1 MLLLICATKHF
12 RKLTHSLFE
21 HQIFNLFSRKLSQ
34 QRVNPP
40 TILNP
45 HAHTLPHKLN
55 VCDNLTAYA
64 TPITDSTNKKLRVTD
79 KNQVDFAC
87 KPSAEDQIDYR
98 TLLCVLFSF
107 STNLTDGANDHNIEC
122 VPITDTLTKI
132 RVYDRHHVPHP
143 QREILCYPITN
154 LTRPLDL
161 FGAFPKSVQTFLP
174 ANPPAPPNRYSS
186 KTNNTLRMFS
196 DIQNVDIDVVDN
208 VPQPPPLPID
218 TGTIIL
224 RKSRLPET
232 IRSKSA
238 NSVLCTYTSSN
249 MASLKEE
256 KNYTNHS
263 RVQRKH
269 VTARVSSVSPVGR
282 LSKPDQRKASASPI
296 AFGRSYSKERMF
308 AEEKKKMEESMPLC
322 RKSFTASTS
331 ILRNPDLKSPDE
343 VKRAVQTTFRMPSSS
358 EKIVASKSL
367 RKTSAGGTVRTSA
380 LSYSANR
387 TEKGPTKMA
396 EKSLR
401 LTLAVTPK
409 GGRPSTTTLRTTTTD
424 SSRYGKT
431 MSSTSSQLRSSSA
444 AAKIAANKIKRTAAK
459 TNSNLSLARTS
470 STYSIDSTNSKMKSG
485 SKSITTM
492 SRSVSKDLSTIT
504 GRPSTTVKTKRS
516 LSKDKLNGAQ
526 KKREPMSR
534 GAEPKAKI
542 NSRRI
547 ETKKTVK
554 TESANNSRQAVS
566 ETINRSSRSDAFF
579 QNLFLRDIESPT
591 PSTVSCLS
599 RNTYVQEKARLWDS
613 LAEAHNEVALPKY
626 QSAYLANKRAVTE
639 SKFKAMEHEHKL
651 RQSRSASPNRIF
663 RPRSLFYDR
672 ISKFDSF
679 YQLSD
684 DDEEF
689 GNASET
695 EATKYRSRSEPSS
708 KLYFTVASRPRSPQ
722 VIQGSQRNKAVTAEK
737 TTRSLTPTA
746 EIRSPSCRRIQS
758 FRVAQKSDQVRARS
772 LGVASDNRC
781 QSLDSRQLARSAS
794 VDANCYENH
803 MAQCSHR
810 RSDRFSELNQFYSN
824 LERVG
829 QLERATSSTDLRP
842 IRKEGDIID
851 FDIWKQVRQHEK
863 NEKELNSLIGKLKRE
878 EKEKDLFFRP
888 KYVED
893 AKWHRSEDSGLRIKE
908 KSVEDLKE
916 QFLEKS
922 LADRHAD
929 VVVSKDNYK
938 PLWRG
943 SSVLDLASNM
953 VVKYNQP
960 PGVHRT
966 DSASSTSMAK
976 SLTEKRLG
984 LSQKLIS
991 TLSHEQVNKIK
1002 NQLSEIYGN
1011 NFGAATKKTAKDDEN
1026 AEQYIINVQSE
1037 SQPNTRP
1044 LTVRSNSLV
1053 MQHELLAPVLQK
1065 QQTRLMENY
1074 KAESTGTVFEPRYSR
1089 SADRATEMIRR
1100 EQAHIT
1106 EAEKRTIFH
1115 NISKEI
1121 QNKINEKRQKSMAPI
1136 VTPKETR
1143 GAIASDNARSTMQ
1156 PESLP
1161 PPLPIVSLEY
1171 SGTTKIT
1178 HKPSNNSMKFEAKL
1192 EKTVKRDTTNQPHSI
1207 IYLPAPPPPPPIPFR
1222 GTSITCESETVSSE
1236 ASKQTVIYKE
1246 PDDRIKEKIEYF
1258 ETKQEESPP
1267 ETTIYHAREYSSPD
1281 EDEVMKIIEDKIK
1294 SKTSESKCDEKKCSS
1309 LGLSS
1314 SASDFKELFGER
1326 EIRKIYEPSTE
1337 VVVRPPSPRRNP
1349 FLNTASETTSCESAF
1364 RSRSVSPQF
1373 ESKNFKT
1380 YFNLVRTG
1388 DVRKMK
1394 DKFESLTY
1402 RPQRSFDA
1410 MPPRRIQSDP
1420 ELNKIKRLPSPPKTI
1435 VRNHEAGDVSW
1446 ITHKFEVKNSAARG
1460 RSRTRRIISPIP
1472 KIPFKKDD
1480 RFMPHIDI
1488 ISKTASLKQE
1498 LKTVSPIP
1506 RPPPSTVWTGE
1517 VNKLRHKFESSNR
1530 LSLLGQM
1537 YTSSPDIREL
1547 KDISSYLSGSWIA
1560 HKYPKARDNARSPVC
1575 PEKGPIS
1582 DRIPR
1587 RQLSRPNS
1595 TSPPRSKRNTV
1606 PSILKPFYDI
1616 FANQDY
1622 DPAKHRPTH
1631 RYVPDKRIEA
1641 EFLWR
1646 RLQRNAAGCYRKP
1659 TVKFEGCSL

>member
-1 MLLLICATKHF
+1 MFCF
-12 RKLTHSLFE
+12 
-21 HQIFNLFSRKLSQ
+21 LFS
-34 QRVNPP
+34 VNF
-40 TILNP
+40 
-45 HAHTLPHKLN
+45 
-55 VCDNLTAYA
+55 
-64 TPITDSTNKKLRVTD
+64 TDD
-79 KNQVDFAC
+79 
-87 KPSAEDQIDYR
+87 
-98 TLLCVLFSF
+98 
-107 STNLTDGANDHNIEC
+107 ANCHNIEC

-132 RVYDRHHVPHP
+132 RVYDRHQVPHP

-154 LTRPLDL
+154 ITRPLDL
-161 FGAFPKSVQTFLP
+161 FGAFPKAVQTFLP
-174 ANPPAPPNRYSS
+174 ANPPAPPSRHSS

-208 VPQPPPLPID
+208 VPQPPPLPPQFD
-218 TGTIIL
+218 SGTITL

-249 MASLKEE
+249 TASLKAE

-269 VTARVSSVSPVGR
+269 FTTRVSSVSPVGR

-343 VKRAVQTTFRMPSSS
+343 VKKAVQTTFRMPSSS

-387 TEKGPTKMA
+387 TEKGPTKTA

-431 MSSTSSQLRSSSA
+431 ISSTSSHLRSSSA
-444 AAKIAANKIKRTAAK
+444 AAKIAANKIKRTTAK
-459 TNSNLSLARTS
+459 TSSNLSLARTS
-470 STYSIDSTNSKMKSG
+470 STYSIDSTNSKKKAG
-485 SKSITTM
+485 SKSLTTM

-504 GRPSTTVKTKRS
+504 GRPSTTIKKKRS
-516 LSKDKLNGAQ
+516 ISKEILNAQ
-526 KKREPMSR
+526 PKKREPLSR
-534 GAEPKAKI
+534 GSESKAKI
-542 NSRRI
+542 NSNRI
-547 ETKKTVK
+547 ETKKTIK
-554 TESANNSRQAVS
+554 TVSANEKRHSVNEA
-566 ETINRSSRSDAFF
+566 INRSSRSDAFF

-599 RNTYVQEKARLWDS
+599 RSTYVQEKARLWDS
-613 LAEAHNEVALPKY
+613 LAEAHNEVASPKH
-626 QSAYLANKRAVTE
+626 QSAYLSNKRAVTE
-639 SKFKAMEHEHKL
+639 SKFKTMEHEQKL

-672 ISKFDSF
+672 VSKFDSF

-684 DDEEF
+684 EDEEF
-689 GNASET
+689 GSSSEAET
-695 EATKYRSRSEPSS
+695 TKFRSRSEPSS
-708 KLYFTVASRPRSPQ
+708 KLYFTEASRPRSPQ
-722 VIQGSQRNKAVTAEK
+722 VIHGSQRNKVAAEK
-737 TTRSLTPTA
+737 QALSLTSTA

-758 FRVAQKSDQVRARS
+758 FRVAQKSDQLRARS
-772 LGVASDNRC
+772 LGTTGENRFH
-781 QSLDSRQLARSAS
+781 SLDSRQLARSAS

-803 MAQCSHR
+803 MARCSHR

-842 IRKEGDIID
+842 IRKDGDIID
-851 FDIWKQVRQHEK
+851 FDIWKQVRQYEK

-878 EKEKDLFFRP
+878 EKEKDLLFRP

-893 AKWHRSEDSGLRIKE
+893 AKWHQSEDSGLRIKE

-922 LADRHAD
+922 LVDRHAD

-953 VVKYNQP
+953 VVKYNP
-960 PGVHRT
+960 PAGVHREDFVT
-966 DSASSTSMAK
+966 SSSITKSSTD
-976 SLTEKRLG
+976 KRLG

-1011 NFGAATKKTAKDDEN
+1011 NFGAATKKSAADDEN
-1026 AEQYIINVQSE
+1026 AEQYIIDVQSD
-1037 SQPNTRP
+1037 SQHGKSRP

-1074 KAESTGTVFEPRYSR
+1074 KAESTGTVFEPRSSR
-1089 SADRATEMIRR
+1089 SADRVTEIMRR
-1100 EQAHIT
+1100 EQAYIT

-1156 PESLP
+1156 SEPLP
-1161 PPLPIVSLEY
+1161 PPLPNVSLEY
-1171 SGTTKIT
+1171 SGSTKIT
-1178 HKPSNNSMKFEAKL
+1178 HKPSSSSLKIEAKL
-1192 EKTVKRDTTNQPHSI
+1192 EKTVKRDTQNQPHSI
-1207 IYLPAPPPPPPIPFR
+1207 IYLTAPPLPPPIPFR
-1222 GTSITCESETVSSE
+1222 TSSTTCESETVSSE

-1246 PDDRIKEKIEYF
+1246 PDDSIKEKIDYF
-1258 ETKQEESPP
+1258 ETKKEESPP

-1281 EDEVMKIIEDKIK
+1281 EDEVMKIIEEKIK
-1294 SKTSESKCDEKKCSS
+1294 AKKSESKSDEKKCTS

-1326 EIRKIYEPSTE
+1326 ETRKIYEPSTE
-1337 VVVRPPSPRRNP
+1337 IIVRPPSPRRNP
-1349 FLNTASETTSCESAF
+1349 FLNAVSDTTSCESAF

-1380 YFNLVRTG
+1380 YFNLVQTG

-1420 ELNKIKRLPSPPKTI
+1420 ELNKINRLPSPPKTI

-1460 RSRTRRIISPIP
+1460 RSRMRRIVSPIP
-1472 KIPFKKDD
+1472 KVPFKKDD

-1498 LKTVSPIP
+1498 LKKVSPIP
-1506 RPPPSTVWTGE
+1506 RPLPSAVWTGE
-1517 VNKLRHKFESSNR
+1517 VEKLRHKFETSDR

-1560 HKYPKARDNARSPVC
+1560 HKYPRARDNARSPVC

-1587 RQLSRPNS
+1587 RQLGRPSS
-1595 TSPPRSKRNTV
+1595 TSPPRPKSNAV
-1606 PSILKPFYDI
+1606 SSILKPFYDI

-1646 RLQRNAAGCYRKP
+1646 RLQRHAGHRKP
-1659 TVKFEGCSL
+1659 TVKFEGCSLFDYIYRTNYVAL